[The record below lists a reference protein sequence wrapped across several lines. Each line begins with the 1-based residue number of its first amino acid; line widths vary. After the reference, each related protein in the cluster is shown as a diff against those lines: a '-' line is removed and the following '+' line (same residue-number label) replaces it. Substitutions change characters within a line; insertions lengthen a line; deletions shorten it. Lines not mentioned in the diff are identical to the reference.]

1 MIKEKQKITKY
12 NYKKTSKEI
21 MFEYARTVFV
31 SILFATIITSF
42 LAIRARSEMI
52 KNLYEDANVRK
63 TMDKQIAQ
71 QIIEKSDIM
80 NDLANKNYVICMN
93 VGDLYYTAGDYKNA
107 KYAYEL
113 AVEKAKPGKYKPYY
127 KLLCLLVDME
137 DFDKAEALL
146 ENLKDHTDKELIKLK
161 TRSYIVIG
169 DKYYALGKC
178 LSAAKSYENAK
189 FYYDKFSKKDKIVD
203 ASIEKRIVNS
213 YIQTADIMVKS
224 NLNSEAVRFL
234 KKAEVYEPDNFVIK
248 YKLAIIMADSDP
260 EKSVEYF
267 EPLLEKMPQDIDYG
281 VYDRALV
288 KAANI
293 ADLDNRP
300 TKAKYYRYKIHSIDM
315 FINRKV
321 VYKNDIETEIE
332 SVIVKKLLFTYPL
345 KISYNFR
352 NISNSDIIYLYGD
365 FVLCYKDNPVETIS
379 KVVSNKDNPLVV
391 YKQEPNNVEL
401 KFKRKIYTK
410 KELNDYTIKIYLY
423 KDPKYKTLVYENKIP
438 SKSIIKKK

>member
-1 MIKEKQKITKY
+1 
-12 NYKKTSKEI
+12 

-80 NDLANKNYVICMN
+80 DDLANKNYVICMN

-281 VYDRALV
+281 VYDRALI

>member
-80 NDLANKNYVICMN
+80 DDLANKNYVICMN

-281 VYDRALV
+281 VYDRALI

>member
-1 MIKEKQKITKY
+1 MIKEEKKITKY
-12 NYKKTSKEI
+12 NYQKTSKDI
-21 MFEYARTVFV
+21 FFEYARTVFI
-31 SILFATIITSF
+31 SIAIAAIITSI
-42 LAIRARSEMI
+42 LAIRARSEKI
-52 KNLYEDANVRK
+52 KNLYEDSNIRK
-63 TMDKQIAQ
+63 NMDKQIAQ
-71 QIIEKSDIM
+71 QIIAKSDIM
-80 NDLANKNYVICMN
+80 QDLANKNYVICMN
-93 VGDLYYTAGDYKNA
+93 VGDLYYAAGDYKNA

-137 DFDKAEALL
+137 DFERAEALL
-146 ENLKDHTDKELIKLK
+146 DNLKDHTDKELIKLK

-189 FYYDKFSKKDKIVD
+189 FYYDKFSKKDKVVD

-234 KKAEVYEPDNFVIK
+234 KKAEVYEPDNFIIK
-248 YKLAIIMADSDP
+248 YKLAIVLADSDP

-300 TKAKYYRYKIHSIDM
+300 TRAKYYRYKIHSIDM

-321 VYKNDIETEIE
+321 VYKNDIESEIE
-332 SVIVKKLLFTYPL
+332 SVTVKKFLFTYPL

-352 NISNSDIIYLYGD
+352 NVSNSDIIFLYGD
-365 FVLCYKDNPVETIS
+365 FVLCYKDKPVETIT
-379 KVVSNKDNPLVV
+379 KVVSNKDNPIVV
-391 YKQEPNNVEL
+391 YKQEPNTVDL

-423 KDPKYKTLVYENKIP
+423 KDPKYKTLVSENKIP
-438 SKSIIKKK
+438 EKSIIKRK

>member
-80 NDLANKNYVICMN
+80 DDLANKNYVICMN